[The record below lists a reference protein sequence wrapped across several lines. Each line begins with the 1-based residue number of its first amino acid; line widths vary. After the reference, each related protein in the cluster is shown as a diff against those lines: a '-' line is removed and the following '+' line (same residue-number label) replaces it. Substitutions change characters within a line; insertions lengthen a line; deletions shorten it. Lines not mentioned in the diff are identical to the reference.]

1 MTSTSLKRNEK
12 SAGKK
17 NRKPKVEN
25 KSLSGK
31 HSTRK
36 KNSTINSAQSSNG
49 SFNNKDDKKQREE
62 NEINVKPANSIILKP
77 ITLKLDEKNES
88 VVKAKEI
95 IQSKTESRENSQ
107 DLRKQRAVVVAREDA
122 KMKKHLLLRSEEN
135 VQAKNPEFAKSSKEK
150 IPDGELTVDDK
161 VMSEDGN
168 KKIRARDDRGI
179 DEERFSNRS
188 LKHGD
193 DPKECKYR
201 CK

>member
-1 MTSTSLKRNEK
+1 LKRNEK

-25 KSLSGK
+25 KSLSAK

-36 KNSTINSAQSSNG
+36 KNSTINSAQNSSG
-49 SFNNKDDKKQREE
+49 SFNKDDKKQREE
-62 NEINVKPANSIILKP
+62 NEINVKPANSVILKP

-95 IQSKTESRENSQ
+95 VQSKTESRENSQ
-107 DLRKQRAVVVAREDA
+107 DLRKQRAAVVAHEDA
-122 KMKKHLLLRSEEN
+122 KTKKHLLLRSEEN
-135 VQAKNPEFAKSSKEK
+135 IQAKNPEFAKISKEK
-150 IPDGELTVDDK
+150 ISDGELTVDDK
-161 VMSEDGN
+161 AMSEDGN
-168 KKIRARDDRGI
+168 KKIRAKDDRGI

-188 LKHGD
+188 LKY

>member
-1 MTSTSLKRNEK
+1 LKRNEK

-107 DLRKQRAVVVAREDA
+107 DLRKQRKAVVAHEDA
-122 KMKKHLLLRSEEN
+122 KMKKHVLLRSEEN
-135 VQAKNPEFAKSSKEK
+135 IQAKNSEFAKISKEK
-150 IPDGELTVDDK
+150 IPDGELKVDDK

-168 KKIRARDDRGI
+168 GKMSARGDRGT

-188 LKHGD
+188 LKY